1 MPKYNFLLVLLL
13 LSGCHSPAQK
23 QEGIAPIGNAPQ
35 YSKTDS
41 NDVKGE
47 PGNMDTPSTK
57 SAACNEYRGM
67 MVAPIEPVA
76 LKVLQDKCEQK

>member
-1 MPKYNFLLVLLL
+1 MPKYRHLLVVLL
-13 LSGCHSPAQK
+13 LSGCNSTSQK

-35 YSKTDS
+35 YDNTSS

-47 PGNMDTPSTK
+47 PGKMAPLSTQ
-57 SAACNEYRGM
+57 SAACKEYRGM

-76 LKVLQDKCEQK
+76 LRALKDKCEQE